1 MKIIATIIT
10 SYGLTIN
17 KRFFLIITCL
27 LRYYI
32 NRTIIFY
39 YSVIVSSRFP
49 LGLVGCCVVAVA
61 LFIFPLQSTP
71 SPWPRIDCCLLPTI
85 RSAVTKPR
93 KTLFGYRWQWWLRWR
108 RHGGR
113 LAQPSMPNTFVEHE
127 GVAVARRCSH
137 KTDEAWG
144 MRWRKGRK
152 TITVEGPNTNV
163 LWGWAAHTYVGWRRP
178 WLFYLKIPKRFYI
191 FFLKF

>member
-1 MKIIATIIT
+1 M
-10 SYGLTIN
+10 
-17 KRFFLIITCL
+17 
-27 LRYYI
+27 
-32 NRTIIFY
+32 
-39 YSVIVSSRFP
+39 SSRFP
-49 LGLVGCCVVAVA
+49 PGLVGCCVVVVA

-71 SPWPRIDCCLLPTI
+71 SPRPRIDRCLLPTI

-144 MRWRKGRK
+144 MRWRKGR
-152 TITVEGPNTNV
+152 TTMTVEGPNTNV
-163 LWGWAAHTYVGWRRP
+163 LWVVRMGGAHVCWMTPTMVILPQNSKKVLY
-178 WLFYLKIPKRFYI
+178 FFFEILKVTP
-191 FFLKF
+191 L